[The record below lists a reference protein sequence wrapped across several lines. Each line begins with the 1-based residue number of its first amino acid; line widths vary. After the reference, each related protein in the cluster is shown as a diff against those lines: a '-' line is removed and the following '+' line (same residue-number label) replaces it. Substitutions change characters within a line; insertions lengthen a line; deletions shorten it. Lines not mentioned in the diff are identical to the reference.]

1 MSIKLRLVLGWA
13 LVGIPLAYGI
23 YETVVKASSL
33 FG

>member
-1 MSIKLRLVLGWA
+1 MTTQARLVLGWA

-33 FG
+33 F

>member
-1 MSIKLRLVLGWA
+1 MGRVVLGWA

-23 YETVVKASSL
+23 FQTLTQVAAL